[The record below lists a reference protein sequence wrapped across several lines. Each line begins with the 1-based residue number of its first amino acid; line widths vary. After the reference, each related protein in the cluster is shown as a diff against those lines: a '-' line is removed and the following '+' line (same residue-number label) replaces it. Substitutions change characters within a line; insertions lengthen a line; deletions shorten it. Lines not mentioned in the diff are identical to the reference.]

1 MDVMSEVNV
10 QTQIN
15 EINQKLDL
23 LLDYVNQQ
31 RLKADVVEDLV
42 ADLAI
47 VGKDVYDSTVTELEN
62 QSVEIDPDS
71 VKIFLIRLL
80 KNVENFSQLLEFF
93 ESMNDLLRDVRP
105 IANEVLIDIT
115 KKMNEFEKKGYFD
128 FIKASAEI
136 IDNVVSHYTVEDVKM
151 LADNVVVIMETV
163 KGITQP
169 DMLSAIN
176 NATAVF
182 KNMEMD
188 NVPEISLMKAMREM
202 RSPEMKKGLGFIITF
217 LKNLNK

>member
-1 MDVMSEVNV
+1 MSEVNV